1 MQLKIITMSD
11 LKGFLLAWTLIIT
24 VNVHA
29 QHRKV
34 VFIIADG
41 IPTDIIEQ
49 SDIPALRKMAGPS
62 GYARAHVGGD
72 KDTYS
77 QTPTISA
84 VGYNSLL
91 TGTWV
96 NKHNVWDNDIKE
108 PNYHYPTIFWYLKQA
123 RPAATIGVFST
134 WTLNRT
140 LLVGD
145 SLKQTGFLKVD
156 FSADGYELDSLHFP
170 HDKQDLYIHKIDELV
185 AEKAAFNIEH
195 NAPDLS
201 WVYLQHTDDIGHQ
214 YGTGPEMK
222 KAVAMLDNQLSKIFQ
237 AVQVRQK
244 NPGEEWMI
252 LVTTDHGRAGTT
264 GKNHGGQSDRER
276 TTWIF
281 TNAKNLNGYFYH
293 NQPGIVDILPS
304 IASFLQIQ
312 IPRKYLFELDG
323 VPFNSDL
330 SVVNPA
336 ATLNKDVISLTWT
349 AIEKSGMLRIWLATS
364 NNCQTGGDDNY
375 MLMGEVAS
383 EKGNYQFSVEDLPS
397 SFYKVVLEGSHNSV
411 NKWIVIK

>member
-1 MQLKIITMSD
+1 MARLY
-11 LKGFLLAWTLIIT
+11 LFLLTCLFFVN

-41 IPTDIIEQ
+41 IPADIVEQ
-49 SDIPALRKMAGPS
+49 SALPALKKMAGAS

-72 KDTYS
+72 KDSYS

-96 NKHNVWDNDIKE
+96 NKHNVWDNDIKD

-123 RPAATIGVFST
+123 RPASTLGIFST
-134 WTLNRT
+134 WTPNRT
-140 LLVGD
+140 LLAGD
-145 SLKQTGFLKVD
+145 SLKETGFLKVD
-156 FSADGYELDSLHFP
+156 YVADGFELDTIHFP
-170 HDKQDLYIHKIDELV
+170 HDKNDLYIHQIDELV
-185 AEKAAFNIEH
+185 ALKAAFNIEH

-201 WVYLQHTDDIGHQ
+201 WVYLQYTDDIGHQ
-214 YGTGPEMK
+214 YGTGQEMK

-237 AVQVRQK
+237 AVETRQK
-244 NPGEEWMI
+244 IAGEEWLI
-252 LVTTDHGRAGTT
+252 LVTTDHGRSNGD

-293 NQPGIVDILPS
+293 NQPGIVDILPT
-304 IASFLQIQ
+304 IATFLQIQ

-323 VPFNSDL
+323 VPFNAEL
-330 SVVNPA
+330 SIINPEAKLVNDQI
-336 ATLNKDVISLTWT
+336 NVTWVPV
-349 AIEKSGMLRIWLATS
+349 EKSGNLRIWLATT
-364 NNCQTGGDDNY
+364 NNYHKGGDDDY
-375 MLMGEVAS
+375 MLIGEAPS
-383 EKGNYQFSVEDLPS
+383 EKGNFQFSVKDFPS
-397 SFYKVVLEGSHNSV
+397 LFYKIVLEGAHNSV
-411 NKWIVIK
+411 NRWIILK

>member
-1 MQLKIITMSD
+1 MPLYTWILVTAFS
-11 LKGFLLAWTLIIT
+11 LLT

-41 IPTDIIEQ
+41 IPADIIEE
-49 SDIPALRKMAGPS
+49 SALPALKRMAGTA
-62 GYARAHVGGD
+62 GYARAHVGGE
-72 KDTYS
+72 KGSYS

-96 NKHNVWDNDIKE
+96 NKHNVWDNNIKD

-123 RPAATIGVFST
+123 RPESTLGVFST
-134 WTLNRT
+134 WTPNRT

-156 FSADGYELDSLHFP
+156 FAADGFELDTLHFP
-170 HDKQDLYIHKIDELV
+170 HDKQDIYIHQIDEWV
-185 AEKAAFNIEH
+185 AERAAFYIEH
-195 NAPDLS
+195 KAPDLS
-201 WVYLQHTDDIGHQ
+201 WVYLQYTDDIGHQ
-214 YGTGPEMK
+214 YGTGQEMK
-222 KAVAMLDNQLSKIFQ
+222 KAVAALDKQLSKIFQ
-237 AVQVRQK
+237 AVEARK
-244 NPGEEWMI
+244 KLAGEEWLV
-252 LVTTDHGRAGTT
+252 LVTTDHGRAGTE

-276 TTWIF
+276 NTWIF

-323 VPFNSDL
+323 VPFNSDISIIHPEARL
-330 SVVNPA
+330 SNDSIYLSWVP
-336 ATLNKDVISLTWT
+336 
-349 AIEKSGMLRIWLATS
+349 IEKSGILKVWMATT
-364 NNCQTGGDDNY
+364 NKCQTGGDDNY
-375 MLMGEVAS
+375 ALMGEVPS
-383 EKGNYQFSVEDLPS
+383 EKASFQFSVKDFPS
-397 SFYKVVLEGSHNSV
+397 SFYKLVLEGNHNSV
-411 NKWIVIK
+411 NRWIILK